1 LKAGV
6 LGGTFDPVH
15 VGHLEIAE
23 EAMRHLG
30 LSEVIFVPDR
40 EPWLKGDRDITEAE
54 KRLDMLYLA
63 IASNPSFHISTVDI
77 ERPGLSYTV
86 DTLADLSLQLGQD
99 VSLYFILGLDTLAQL
114 PSWREP
120 QRIVE
125 MCHLVGAL
133 RPGCRD
139 LDLKALERS
148 VPGAAGRVTILGNR
162 LIDISS
168 SQIRERVAAGKSIDN
183 MVPAAVAR
191 YIEQQGLYRKGA

>member
-1 LKAGV
+1 MKAGI

-23 EAMRHLG
+23 EAMASLG
-30 LSEVIFVPDR
+30 LSEVLFVPAR
-40 EPWLKGDRDITEAE
+40 EPWLKGNRDITEAD

-77 ERPGLSYTV
+77 ERPGPSYTV
-86 DTLADLSLQLGQD
+86 DTMADLTLQLGRD
-99 VSLYFILGLDTLAQL
+99 VSLYFILGLDTLAQV

-125 MCHLVGAL
+125 MCHLVGAQ

-139 LDLKALERS
+139 LDLKALEQS
-148 VPGAAGRVTILGNR
+148 IPGAAGRIIILSNR
-162 LIDISS
+162 LIDVSS
-168 SQIRERVAAGKSIDN
+168 SQIRQRVAAGQSIEGI
-183 MVPAAVAR
+183 VPADVAR

>member
-1 LKAGV
+1 LKVGI

-23 EAMRHLG
+23 EAMRSLG
-30 LSEVIFVPDR
+30 LSAVLFVPAR
-40 EPWLKGDRDITEAE
+40 EPWLKGDRDITVAE
-54 KRLDMLYLA
+54 KRLEMLYLA
-63 IASNPSFHISTVDI
+63 VASNPSFKVSTVDI
-77 ERPGLSYTV
+77 ERNGPSYTV
-86 DTLADLSLQLGQD
+86 DTLADLRRQLGRRAR
-99 VSLYFILGLDTLAQL
+99 LYFILGLDALAEL

-120 QRIVE
+120 HRIVK

-139 LDLKALERS
+139 LDVKALERS
-148 VPGAAGRVTILGNR
+148 IPGASGRITILGNR

-168 SQIRERVAAGKSIDN
+168 SQIRERVAAGLSIDG
-183 MVPAAVAR
+183 MVPAAVVR